1 MIVLDTN
8 VFSELIRTVP
18 NPRVYSWFHQQRTG
32 DRYITAVSLAEM
44 MSGILL
50 MPVGRKREA
59 LQSAAS
65 SLLSAFESHVIA
77 FDEYAAM
84 LYGEVLVARKVAG
97 RPIGIPDA
105 MIAAICLQQGAT
117 LATRNTKDF
126 LHTGVDLIDPWED
139 IHD

>member
-18 NPRVYSWFHQQRTG
+18 NPTVYSWFHQQRTG

-44 MSGILL
+44 MSGIIL

-65 SLLSAFESHVIA
+65 SLLSSFESHVIA
-77 FDEYAAM
+77 FDEHAAM
-84 LYGEVLVARKVAG
+84 LYGEVLAARKVAG

-105 MIAAICLQQGAT
+105 MIAAICRQHGAT

-126 LHTGVDLIDPWED
+126 LDTGVDLIDPWED